1 MNEMTSRLCSRM
13 DRNHQKGLI
22 SEDQYQE
29 HLSLRNG
36 TDIEIDPGLTKEMAI
51 EIDGVISSFPADTP
65 IADHFRQQVEA
76 MSKEIPESLDQLIK
90 KLQTPEN

>member
-22 SEDQYQE
+22 SKDQYQE

-36 TDIEIDPGLTKEMAI
+36 TDIEIDPSLIKEMAV
-51 EIDGVISSFPADTP
+51 EIDGVISSFPGDINQDITKR
-65 IADHFRQQVEA
+65 I
-76 MSKEIPESLDQLIK
+76 ESAYQELD
-90 KLQTPEN
+90 NYHRN